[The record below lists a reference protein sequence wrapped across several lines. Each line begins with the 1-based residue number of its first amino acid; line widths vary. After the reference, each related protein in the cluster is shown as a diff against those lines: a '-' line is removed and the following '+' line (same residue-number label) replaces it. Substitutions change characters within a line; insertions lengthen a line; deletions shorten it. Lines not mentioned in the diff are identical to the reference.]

1 MTSDQQKEMIIYTS
15 CKITYIN
22 LNTFT
27 HHGQLAQK
35 SYKNPSHISK
45 LLKSRCLTKGFMQ
58 TPFKG

>member
-1 MTSDQQKEMIIYTS
+1 MIIYTS
-15 CKITYIN
+15 SKITYIN

-45 LLKSRCLTKGFMQ
+45 LLKSRWLTKGFMQ